1 MTFLCCFKR
10 FFSFI
15 RRALSI
21 KPLQLEALQLLCEA
35 SIMIGDLD
43 SVVELVQRA
52 EKMYD
57 NIQYTQKI
65 SNQTIASMY
74 YKLALLV
81 SRVSSKVLFLPSIM
95 H

>member
-1 MTFLCCFKR
+1 MTFFYCYKR

-21 KPLQLEALQLLCEA
+21 KPLQPEALQLLCEA

-57 NIQYTQKI
+57 NIQYTHKI

-81 SRVSSKVLFLPSIM
+81 NRVSRGVLFFPYCI